1 MLEIIAAARSLSVTG
16 QPMRQTDRPT
26 AFNHE
31 AVHWPSV

>member
-16 QPMRQTDRPT
+16 QPMRQTDRQP

-31 AVHWPSV
+31 AVRCPSV